1 MRTLLLMRHA
11 KSDWNAPWPSDHER
25 PLNGRG
31 QRAATVMG
39 AWLRSTGET
48 PDLVIS
54 SSAVRARATAERAIE
69 AGQFPLELKEEP
81 GIYEASARDLL
92 AIVRT
97 LPDACESVMLVGHEP
112 GMSSLIGLLT
122 GASLRFPTAAVARI
136 DLETETWAG
145 VAPDLGTLIWLQLP
159 RMLES

>member
-11 KSDWNAPWPSDHER
+11 KSDWNAPWASDHER

-31 QRAATVMG
+31 QRAAALMG
-39 AWLRSTGET
+39 AWLGGSGET
-48 PDLVIS
+48 PDLVVT
-54 SSAVRARATAERAIE
+54 SSAVRARATAERAID
-69 AGQFPLELKEEP
+69 AGGVPLELKEEP
-81 GIYEASARDLL
+81 GIYEASARELL
-92 AIVRT
+92 EIVRA
-97 LPDACESVMLVGHEP
+97 LPEACESVMLVGHEP

-122 GASLRFPTAAVARI
+122 GASSRFPTAAVARI

-159 RMLES
+159 RMLDS